1 MNYLKQLVIAELYPG
16 DGAENA
22 LDLNNAISV
31 FLFAVLPGLSPNGN
45 SIILTI
51 SMVWA
56 IYCLA
61 RGRFPF
67 NLSKSDRLVAI
78 CMSIYPLVMIAG
90 IFANPQSF
98 QGLGWI
104 IRLLPF
110 FSIWVLLPRMRLS
123 PDGRLVP
130 LFILGAGIG
139 MIATLLLSLWQLK
152 FGFDRAEGGA
162 TNAALLGIIS
172 VLFGGVALLNI
183 QSSNKIEQM
192 IAILGYVSGLGCAL
206 LSGTR
211 AAWLVIP
218 VHLLIFLWYFRRRS
232 FHFSVRRSVAVG
244 LFLLLGLLAL
254 SSVQILDRV
263 RTFQENLAS
272 LEDTEG
278 DVTSLSARVAL
289 YKGALSAIAKDP
301 FTGYGP
307 QNRMDSVLAEVPES
321 VRQQL
326 GFTHV
331 HNGFLTAGIDAGIWG
346 MAALLVMLVAPVIG
360 AWKKEPG
367 PGRDM
372 ALALALILTSSYM
385 ITGSFGI
392 MFGQKALDP
401 IFAFTVALI
410 CADRGSTSFS
420 SALGRQK
427 AKA

>member
-16 DGAENA
+16 DGTENA
-22 LDLNNAISV
+22 RDLNNAISV

-51 SMVWA
+51 STVWA

-67 NLSKSDRLVAI
+67 SLSKSDRLIAI

-123 PDGRLVP
+123 PNGRLVP

-139 MIATLLLSLWQLK
+139 MIATLLVSLWQVR
-152 FGFDRAEGGA
+152 FGLDRAEGGA
-162 TNAALLGIIS
+162 TNAALLGVIS
-172 VLFGGVALLNI
+172 VLFGGIALLNI
-183 QSSNKIEQM
+183 QSSNKIEQT
-192 IAILGYVSGLGCAL
+192 IAVLGYVAGLGCAL

-218 VHLLIFLWYFRRRS
+218 VHILIFLWYFRRRS
-232 FHFSVRRSVAVG
+232 FHFSLRRSVAVG

-254 SSVQILDRV
+254 SSVQILGRIHA
-263 RTFQENLAS
+263 FQENLAA
-272 LEDTEG
+272 LEDSEG
-278 DVTSLSARVAL
+278 DVTSLSARIAL
-289 YKGALSAIAKDP
+289 YKGALSAIEKDP

-307 QNRMDSVLAEVPES
+307 QNRMGTVLAEVPDS
-321 VRQQL
+321 LRQQL

-331 HNGFLTAGIDAGIWG
+331 HNGFLTAGIDAGILG
-346 MAALLVMLVAPVIG
+346 IAALLLMLLAPVIG
-360 AWKKEPG
+360 AWKMEPG
-367 PGRDM
+367 PGRDI
-372 ALALALILTSSYM
+372 ALALALLLTSSYV

-410 CADRGSTSFS
+410 CTGRGSATFS
-420 SALGRQK
+420 SAIDRLKTK
-427 AKA
+427 A